1 MKKDILEESFEF
13 VKNNRGVD
21 YDEVQQVHE
30 MKVREEEL
38 ARSKKF
44 KPDWNLLLNG
54 VLSLTTIV
62 LVMNYEKENVISS
75 KPWSIASKWIGK
87 GR

>member
-1 MKKDILEESFEF
+1 MKKDILKESVEF
-13 VKNNRGVD
+13 VKNNRDVN
-21 YDEVQQVHE
+21 YDEVQWVHE
-30 MKVREEEL
+30 MKMKEEEL
-38 ARSKKF
+38 TKSKKF

-54 VLSLTTIV
+54 ALSMATIV

>member
-1 MKKDILEESFEF
+1 MKKDIFEESVEF
-13 VKNNRGVD
+13 VKENKDVNV
-21 YDEVQQVHE
+21 EELQMVHE
-30 MKVREEEL
+30 MKIKEEEL
-38 ARSKKF
+38 AKSKKF

-54 VLSLTTIV
+54 VLSMATIV